1 MTTLTFKINAKTL
14 LQHVTAAAAAINTR
28 AKDAMIILRMKD
40 DTLFVEGFC
49 HDFSVSSFI
58 PVQND
63 CPGFVWGVDY
73 KTLLNLCK
81 YAKKEEIIFT
91 ANTENV
97 ALSASVNGNA
107 FDIRTIVCDKI
118 QRIDAKEEGDSIAL
132 SHCFANNVKTGSE
145 LLNAIDSVSY
155 AAARK
160 DIRRCL
166 CGVNLKSKD
175 GGVKICATDGHR
187 LAERTLSNVTPL
199 SDFNVTLHNSIIGL
213 LLKQAK
219 KEAIV
224 LDIYA
229 NGIVVIEYDSTRII
243 VDTPEI
249 GKFPDVERVKQPWQ
263 VSRQSMQ
270 IDKQKLMNVIDVL
283 LISNNKKSF
292 AGVRLDADADNCE
305 LSLTCGGVVLKLPAY
320 FNDVANGKIG
330 GINLPYLKDMLTAC
344 QRDIVKIRWDR
355 KAIGFVCFFVSDSD
369 SFDIVMECKVD

>member
-1 MTTLTFKINAKTL
+1 MTTSTFKINAKTL

-40 DTLFVEGFC
+40 STLFVEGFC
-49 HDFSVSSFI
+49 HDFNVSGFI
-58 PVQND
+58 LVSTD
-63 CPGFVWGVDY
+63 CPNFVWGVDY

-81 YAKKEEIIFT
+81 FAKKEEIIFT

-97 ALSASVNGNA
+97 SLSASVNGHS

-145 LLNAIDSVSY
+145 LLNAIDNVSY

-175 GGVKICATDGHR
+175 GVVKICATDGHR

-229 NGIVVIEYDSTRII
+229 NGIVVIDYDSTRII
-243 VDTPEI
+243 VDTGEI

-263 VSRQSMQ
+263 IARQFMQ
-270 IDKQKLMNVIDVL
+270 IDKQKLVNAIDVL
-283 LISNNKKSF
+283 LINSKSKF
-292 AGVRLDADADNCE
+292 VGVRLDADPDNGE
-305 LSLTCGGVVLKLPAY
+305 LLLTCGGVVLKLPAY
-320 FNDVANGKIG
+320 FNDVTNGKIG
-330 GINLPYLKDMLTAC
+330 GINLHYLKDMLTAC